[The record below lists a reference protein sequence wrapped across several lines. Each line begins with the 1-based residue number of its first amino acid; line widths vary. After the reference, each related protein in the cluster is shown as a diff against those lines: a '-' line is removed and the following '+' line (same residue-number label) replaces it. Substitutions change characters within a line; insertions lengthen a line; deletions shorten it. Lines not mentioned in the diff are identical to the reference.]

1 MRRAAPLLVVALG
14 LVSCG
19 PDGVKPPIAK
29 GSTSP
34 APVRGGVLRLATYT
48 DLRTLDAATAF
59 DEVANVVEQL
69 LYMQLVT
76 LRPDGGV
83 EGDLAESFTR
93 SDDALTYTFRLR
105 EGVRFHDGSPVSAA
119 DVKRSL
125 ERALSPDTPC
135 PVSSFYERIDG
146 YADYVGRRADE
157 LRGVRVVSDHVVE
170 IHLSEPDATLL
181 SVLAL
186 PIAAVVCPS
195 AGRAFDRS
203 FSLRP
208 CGSGP
213 FRLERWEPGQRV
225 VLRRFEGYHRPELP
239 YLDGIVIELGV
250 PPFTQRFKFESGE
263 QDMIRDL
270 TYADYRKYVASPD
283 WRDNGVW
290 EPAKAV
296 HSIFLNTE
304 LPPFDRRE
312 VRRAVAF
319 AIDRDQIAKVRPGV
333 TTPATRLIPPAVP
346 GHDPTPGQRHDLD
359 EALRSMARAGYAF
372 DPRTGKGG
380 YPEEIDYVAVAGSFD
395 QEAAELYQQQ
405 LAKIGIRI
413 RLKMVS
419 WSAYLAETARRGTTK
434 MGSDGWA
441 MDFPDPS
448 DFFEP
453 ILSSKAISDEDSQ
466 NRAFF
471 SDAAFDALLA
481 EARREPDPAKRLE
494 IYHRAEQRIIDEV
507 PWVMSYYKR
516 WYELFHGYVHGYTPH
531 PSLTQRV
538 RFVWLDGAQR
548 RRLTRGPGAPRA
560 LPAWLGALR

>member
-1 MRRAAPLLVVALG
+1 
-14 LVSCG
+14 
-19 PDGVKPPIAK
+19 
-29 GSTSP
+29 
-34 APVRGGVLRLATYT
+34 
-48 DLRTLDAATAF
+48 
-59 DEVANVVEQL
+59 
-69 LYMQLVT
+69 
-76 LRPDGGV
+76 
-83 EGDLAESFTR
+83 
-93 SDDALTYTFRLR
+93 
-105 EGVRFHDGSPVSAA
+105 
-119 DVKRSL
+119 
-125 ERALSPDTPC
+125 
-135 PVSSFYERIDG
+135 
-146 YADYVGRRADE
+146 
-157 LRGVRVVSDHVVE
+157 
-170 IHLSEPDATLL
+170 
-181 SVLAL
+181 
-186 PIAAVVCPS
+186 
-195 AGRAFDRS
+195 
-203 FSLRP
+203 
-208 CGSGP
+208 
-213 FRLERWEPGQRV
+213 
-225 VLRRFEGYHRPELP
+225 
-239 YLDGIVIELGV
+239 
-250 PPFTQRFKFESGE
+250 
-263 QDMIRDL
+263 
-270 TYADYRKYVASPD
+270 
-283 WRDNGVW
+283 
-290 EPAKAV
+290 
-296 HSIFLNTE
+296 
-304 LPPFDRRE
+304 
-312 VRRAVAF
+312 
-319 AIDRDQIAKVRPGV
+319 
-333 TTPATRLIPPAVP
+333 
-346 GHDPTPGQRHDLD
+346 
-359 EALRSMARAGYAF
+359 MARAGYAF